1 MMDLSEEVKVRGLP
15 KNPFQVL
22 WVMDAVEKRENS
34 STPGECKTVKLILDL
49 SKWGLSPSGTSMV

>member
-22 WVMDAVEKRENS
+22 WVMDAVVKRENS
-34 STPGECKTVKLILDL
+34 STTRERKTVKLILDL
-49 SKWGLSPSGTSMV
+49 SKLGLSPSGTSVV